1 MERNQKSG
9 DAGGE
14 EDSLG
19 LYWRGELDVRLT
31 RAPPTRRLDERA
43 AAEEEKEEPVGEL
56 TALCCEGGSVL

>member
-19 LYWRGELDVRLT
+19 LCWRGELGARLT

-43 AAEEEKEEPVGEL
+43 AAEEEEEVPVGEL